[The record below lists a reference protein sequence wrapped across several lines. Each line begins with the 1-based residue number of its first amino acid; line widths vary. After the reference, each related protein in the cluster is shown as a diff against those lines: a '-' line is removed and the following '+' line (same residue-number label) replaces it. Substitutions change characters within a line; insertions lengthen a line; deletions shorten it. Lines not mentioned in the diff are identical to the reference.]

1 MTTKKNESETTTTK
15 DEKKEEYVVV
25 IPFYDA
31 EDKRKEYLINDPYP
45 KPASKKVTQKRIDQL
60 LKHENGKSYIRKK

>member
-1 MTTKKNESETTTTK
+1 MTTKKTETESATTK
-15 DEKKEEYVVV
+15 AEKKDEYVVV

-31 EDKRKEYLINDPYP
+31 EDKGKEYLINDPYP

>member
-1 MTTKKNESETTTTK
+1 MTTKKTETESTTTK
-15 DEKKEEYVVV
+15 TEKKDEYVVV

-45 KPASKKVTQKRIDQL
+45 KPASKKATQKRIDQL